1 MPNKLGSSL
10 VFPVK
15 GLVKR
20 RTPRTSPS
28 SSSNR
33 SQSSHAAPRKAAQS
47 LKRWDV
53 SSGYLK
59 TAVPAVRERDVR
71 HGRRLPAVLPPDG
84 GTPAVA
90 DRAEAEML
98 VAGREE
104 AHDLAKHVR
113 REVAPA
119 ESALFPF
126 PAQNKNYHTRI
137 EKSC

>member
-20 RTPRTSPS
+20 RTPSTSPL

-59 TAVPAVRERDVR
+59 TLRPCRSGARRTPRPA
-71 HGRRLPAVLPPDG
+71 AAG
-84 GTPAVA
+84 GAA
-90 DRAEAEML
+90 A
-98 VAGREE
+98 
-104 AHDLAKHVR
+104 
-113 REVAPA
+113 
-119 ESALFPF
+119 
-126 PAQNKNYHTRI
+126 
-137 EKSC
+137 